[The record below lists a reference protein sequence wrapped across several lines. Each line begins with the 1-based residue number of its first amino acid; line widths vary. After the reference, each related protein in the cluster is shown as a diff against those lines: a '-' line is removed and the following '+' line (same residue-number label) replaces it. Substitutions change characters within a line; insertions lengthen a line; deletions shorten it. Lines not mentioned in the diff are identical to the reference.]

1 MKVLKLFL
9 EDYDPKV
16 GLVSY
21 SVEDENGDRVARG
34 QHKSSDLSNFNPT
47 TMDFF
52 VVGFL
57 PQLRRLG
64 LALEVQ
70 GPISA
75 SLSNLLQDD
84 NVKAIDIVEETGQE
98 YNQKDLDFIAHVFL
112 ETLDLNKTLSGV
124 FNYFK

>member
-1 MKVLKLFL
+1 M
-9 EDYDPKV
+9 
-16 GLVSY
+16 
-21 SVEDENGDRVARG
+21 EDENGDRVARG
-34 QHKSSDLSNFNPT
+34 QHKSSDLSNFNPA

-64 LALEVQ
+64 LVLEVQ

-75 SLSNLLQDD
+75 SLNSLLKDD
-84 NVKAIDIVEETGQE
+84 DVKAIDIIEETGQE
-98 YNQKDLDFIAHVFL
+98 YDQKDLDFITHVFV
-112 ETLDLNKTLSGV
+112 ETRDLNKTLSGV